1 MNQTCPPS
9 SVTAPASPVPPL
21 TAGMTLLFAVAVGV
35 IIMNLVV
42 PQPLTGVIQEAL
54 DLPPAWSGVI
64 AMLPQLG
71 YALGLMLLVPLVDLL
86 ENRRLIVGILGC
98 CALLLLGA
106 MLAADKMLF
115 LIAIFLAG
123 ATSSAIQMLVPMA
136 AMMSSEAHRGRAIGN
151 VMSGLMVGILLAR
164 PLASLITDVAG
175 WRSIYA
181 VLGVAIALLALL
193 LARVLPQRYPPLG
206 NKHDAHSY
214 AGLLKSLWHLLR
226 DEPVLRQRALTAA
239 LGLGAFSAFW
249 TSIGLR
255 LAQAPFDLSQKSI
268 ALFALAGAAG
278 AVVAPLAGRCADRG
292 WTRPMTVGAHCLMLL
307 ACLLALYAGS
317 NVAGVA
323 GIALLAVAAIAL
335 DAGVTADQTLGR
347 HAINLL
353 NPAARGRING
363 LFVAIFFIGG
373 AFGSVAAVAAWAH
386 GGWGGVCAV
395 IAAFCLASLLA
406 DVVVRTGKQT
416 RTLPAPQA
424 GAGNHS

>member
-9 SVTAPASPVPPL
+9 PGITPAVTVPPL
-21 TAGMTLLFAVAVGV
+21 TTALTLLFAVAVGV
-35 IIMNLVV
+35 IIMNLVA
-42 PQPLTGVIQEAL
+42 PQPVIGVIQEAL
-54 DLPPAWSGVI
+54 DLPPAWSGII

-71 YALGLMLLVPLVDLL
+71 YAVGLVLLVPLVDLL

-98 CALLLLGA
+98 CALFLLGA
-106 MLAADKMLF
+106 MFATGKIFF
-115 LIAIFLAG
+115 LSAIFLAG

-136 AMMSSEAHRGRAIGN
+136 AMMSSEAHRGRTIGN

-164 PLASLITDVAG
+164 PLASLITDFAG
-175 WRSIYA
+175 WRSMYA
-181 VLGVAIALLALL
+181 ALGVAIGLLALL
-193 LARVLPQRYPPLG
+193 LARVLPQRYPPMG
-206 NKHDAHSY
+206 NKRDAHSY
-214 AGLLKSLWHLLR
+214 RGLLTSLWHLLR

-292 WTRPMTVGAHCLMLL
+292 WTRPLTVGAHCLMLL

-317 NVAGVA
+317 SVAGA
-323 GIALLAVAAIAL
+323 WGIGLLALAAIVL

-373 AFGSVAAVAAWAH
+373 ALGSVAAGAAWAH
-386 GGWGGVCAV
+386 GGWHGVCAV

-406 DVVVRTGKQT
+406 DFVVRAGQRTG
-416 RTLPAPQA
+416 TLPPPRT